1 MKAHLAIL
9 LLFICCLKKTFA
21 QTKFEKEYRIN
32 KEEVPK
38 SALNFIDAAAFTSKI
53 KWYKE
58 EALASYSYEAKTTAQ
73 GIKYSIEF
81 DSLGR
86 IEDVEYK
93 IAWKSVP
100 PMAKAKMELFFDRT
114 FQKWKIVK
122 VQVHHTGSAQR
133 LIDFIKKKETTL
145 KIVTKYELVVK
156 GKIGKQSQLIEYL
169 FSGEGIL
176 ERTSV
181 IVLKNS
187 DHLEY

>member
-58 EALASYSYEAKTTAQ
+58 EALANYSYEAKTTAQ

-100 PMAKAKMELFFDRT
+100 PLAKAKMELFFDRT

-133 LIDFIKKKETTL
+133 LIDFVKKKETTL

>member
-58 EALASYSYEAKTTAQ
+58 EALAGYSYEAKTTAQ

-100 PMAKAKMELFFDRT
+100 PLTKAKMELFFDRT

-133 LIDFIKKKETTL
+133 LIDFVKKKETTL